1 MILSFE
7 TPYYTIPYDDSA
19 SQSGSS
25 TLMRFGLSVLG
36 QRMIPKTCI
45 YINYI
50 YIIYI
55 FTFVYIYT
63 YFVNTY
69 VLYIYIRFAGSLI

>member
-45 YINYI
+45 YIYYI
-50 YIIYI
+50 YIIYIYI
-55 FTFVYIYT
+55 FTFVYIYIRR
-63 YFVNTY
+63 YVFVC
-69 VLYIYIRFAGSLI
+69 IYMYLFR